1 MSAMTPPVRLG
12 RVKPML
18 LQAFFKGSPPTVHG
32 NPYESATIGAMQQD
46 LTYRSSTRRARF
58 GARLLVAEDNPVNQ
72 DIAASM
78 LNRMKCQVTLA
89 ANGAQAA
96 QFAAETHFDL
106 IFMDCEMPE
115 MDGFAAS
122 RLIRQNLPRN
132 LPIIAMTAHRSSDV
146 QTACL
151 DAGMDD
157 VLSKPLTLDALGTML
172 CRWIGHLEIGA
183 AEDHPHAMPA
193 TSVPAATAALDT
205 GALTSISALSAPN
218 GTALLNRLI
227 ERFSD
232 SAPRLMA
239 ELRECSAK
247 HDLGTVRTTAHSLK
261 SASMALGASRLAAL
275 ADTIEKAGHEKDP
288 TTVASLVPLLGGEFE
303 TALTEL
309 RLFAGQTP

>member
-1 MSAMTPPVRLG
+1 
-12 RVKPML
+12 
-18 LQAFFKGSPPTVHG
+18 
-32 NPYESATIGAMQQD
+32 MQQD
-46 LTYRSSTRRARF
+46 LTHRSLARRARF
-58 GARLLVAEDNPVNQ
+58 HAHLLVAEDNPVNQ

-78 LNRMKCQVTLA
+78 LGRMKCEFTLA
-89 ANGAQAA
+89 ANGAEAA
-96 QFAAETHFDL
+96 RFAAETRFDL

-122 RLIRQNLPRN
+122 RLIRQSFPRD
-132 LPIIAMTAHRSSDV
+132 LPIIAMTAHPSSDIR
-146 QTACL
+146 TACL

-157 VLSKPLTLDALGTML
+157 VLSKPLTLDATGAML
-172 CRWIGHLEIGA
+172 RQWIGHLEIGA
-183 AEDHPHAMPA
+183 VEESPQAMRPLP
-193 TSVPAATAALDT
+193 VPAATAALDT

-218 GTALLNRLI
+218 GTTLLNRLI

-239 ELRECSAK
+239 ELRDCSAR

-275 ADTIEKAGHEKDP
+275 AGTIEKAGHEKDP
-288 TTVASLVPLLGGEFE
+288 ATVASLVPLLGGEFE
-303 TALTEL
+303 TALTQL

>member
-1 MSAMTPPVRLG
+1 
-12 RVKPML
+12 
-18 LQAFFKGSPPTVHG
+18 
-32 NPYESATIGAMQQD
+32 MQQD
-46 LTYRSSTRRARF
+46 LTYRSPARRARF

-78 LNRMKCQVTLA
+78 LSRMKCEVTLA
-89 ANGAQAA
+89 ANGAEAA
-96 QFAAETHFDL
+96 RLAAEMQFDL

-122 RLIRQNLPRN
+122 RLIRQSLPRN
-132 LPIIAMTAHRSSDV
+132 LPIIAMTAHPSSDI

-157 VLSKPLTLDALGTML
+157 VLSKPLTLDALGAML
-172 CRWIGHLEIGA
+172 RQWIGHLEIGA
-183 AEDHPHAMPA
+183 AEDHAPA
-193 TSVPAATAALDT
+193 ARSLPVPAATAALDT

-218 GTALLNRLI
+218 GTTLLNRLI

-239 ELRECSAK
+239 ELRDCSAR

-275 ADTIEKAGHEKDP
+275 AGTIEKAGHEKDP
-288 TTVASLVPLLGGEFE
+288 NTVASLVPLLGGEFE

-309 RLFAGQTP
+309 RLFAGHTP